1 MIVESIVCFS
11 MANMIVMAA
20 DEPRMKT
27 TALMNGPRTAVVSS
41 NMRLKRE
48 SHLRALE
55 LRRLRQVVCAL
66 GGKPHHAPI
75 LLKAGQKFEIDP
87 IFLAAVTH
95 VESSF
100 RPRARSGRGA
110 CGLMQ
115 LRPIVT
121 NAYGVTNPWDA
132 RQNIMGGAAYLRTC
146 FYRYRKHSNSTFLA
160 LAAYNIGPGPAE
172 KLRKSPAAKRFVKK
186 VLLVYNRFTSEPIR
200 ISRRF

>member
-1 MIVESIVCFS
+1 MIVQSIVCFS
-11 MANMIVMAA
+11 LANMIVMMA
-20 DEPRMKT
+20 DAPQMKT
-27 TALMNGPRTAVVSS
+27 AALSTDARAVVNSS
-41 NMRLKRE
+41 KMRLERE
-48 SHLRALE
+48 NHLRELE
-55 LRRLRQVVCAL
+55 LRRLKNVVCSL

-75 LLKAGQKFEIDP
+75 FLKAGKRFEIDP
-87 IFLAAVTH
+87 VFLAAVTH

-100 RPRARSGRGA
+100 RPRARSGKGA

-121 NAYGVTNPWDA
+121 KAYGVTDPWNP

-146 FYRYRKHSNSTFLA
+146 FHRYRSHSNSTFLA
-160 LAAYNIGPGPAE
+160 LAAYNIGPGSVE
-172 KLRKSPAAKRFVKK
+172 KLRRSPAAKRFVKK

>member
-1 MIVESIVCFS
+1 MIIEGLVCFS
-11 MANMIVMAA
+11 LANMITAAA
-20 DEPRMKT
+20 DAPQMRPNMVAT
-27 TALMNGPRTAVVSS
+27 GTRTAVVSS
-41 NMRLKRE
+41 NMRSERTD
-48 SHLRALE
+48 HLRELE
-55 LRRLRQVVCAL
+55 IKRLKTVVCSL

-75 LLKAGQKFEIDP
+75 LLKAGKKYEIDP
-87 IFLAAVTH
+87 VFLAAVTH

-100 RPRARSGRGA
+100 RPRARSGKGA

-121 NAYGVTNPWDA
+121 KAFGVNDPWDPH
-132 RQNIMGGAAYLRTC
+132 QNIMGGAAYLRTC
-146 FYRYRKHSNSTFLA
+146 FQRYAKHSNSTFLA

-172 KLRKSPAAKRFVKK
+172 KLNGSPAAKRFVKK